1 MGLSRPFSLAPFA
14 RLAKICRSADAK
26 APGAGYGG
34 LEAGR
39 AGSSSGV
46 LLSSAP
52 PIVRAAHAYRIR
64 RGLRFAD
71 ATWGCF
77 PTMAFAAVQPPK
89 PSRPGRLT
97 FHIIPRDRALPFGT
111 RWAGWT
117 AAMRGFTNVG
127 VTAF

>member
-1 MGLSRPFSLAPFA
+1 MGLSRPFSRAPFA

-52 PIVRAAHAYRIR
+52 PIVRAAHAHRIR

-71 ATWGCF
+71 ATWGRF

-89 PSRPGRLT
+89 PLPAGTAYLPHNT
-97 FHIIPRDRALPFGT
+97 PR
-111 RWAGWT
+111 
-117 AAMRGFTNVG
+117 
-127 VTAF
+127 